1 MYTYMI
7 KNLEIHFNSKNI
19 FHEILPNPNKSL
31 QWIEF
36 PAIHQFMD
44 NKAMY
49 QTKF

>member
-1 MYTYMI
+1 MI
-7 KNLEIHFNSKNI
+7 KNVEILPN
-19 FHEILPNPNKSL
+19 FHEILPNPNKSLKL